1 MSILKNREGKAFLG
15 VVVLLSIVLF
25 AVGVW
30 AVNTMKDK
38 DTKALSQ
45 LSSDYQRLE
54 KSYSDEIAKIDEAK
68 LYYPNP
74 DSVRQILSM
83 NLDAIRKEKDFIN
96 NNGSSAIKKF
106 DDLAGKKNTYT
117 KALEDVTML
126 RDDYTMRTVSD
137 LKQEIERI
145 KKLLDEMKSKNA
157 SLSRQLANM
166 IKKFKGAEKEVL
178 ALKEQKIKMDRLTGE
193 MAAVRQSLDSANS
206 DRDRLKTL
214 LTQTEDMYRKQK
226 EEVERL
232 KGLTARAYNFK
243 ATYEFKDRE
252 VLLDDKGKHKNQIS
266 KEIDITFEVGESLFD
281 ETDDSRLVYLTL
293 MKDNKPFQIIK
304 QAIRVEKNNSAKY
317 KMKLDKKLADGNY
330 ALVLTYREKPIIADY
345 KFRIR

>member
-15 VVVLLSIVLF
+15 VVIVLSIVLF

-38 DTKALSQ
+38 DAKALSQ
-45 LSSDYQRLE
+45 LSNDYQRLE

-74 DSVRQILSM
+74 DSVRQVLSM

-96 NNGSSAIKKF
+96 TNGGSAIKKF
-106 DDLAGKKNTYT
+106 DELANKKDTYE
-117 KALEDVTML
+117 KALDDVTVT
-126 RDDYTMRTVSD
+126 RDSYTMQTVSD

-145 KKLLDEMKSKNA
+145 KKLLDEMKAKNA

-166 IKKFKGAEKEVL
+166 IKKFKGAQKEVD

-193 MAAVRQSLDSANS
+193 IGAIRQNLDSANS

-214 LTQTEDMYRKQK
+214 LAQTEDMYRKQK
-226 EEVERL
+226 EETERL
-232 KGLTARAYNFK
+232 KGLTSRAYNFK

-252 VLLDDKGKHKNQIS
+252 VLLDVNGKHKNQIS
-266 KEIDITFEVGESLFD
+266 KEIDITFDVGESLFD
-281 ETDDSRLVYLTL
+281 DTDASRLVYLTL
-293 MKDNKPFQIIK
+293 MKDGKPFNVIK
-304 QAIRVEKNNSAKY
+304 QAVRVEKNNSAKY
-317 KMKLDKKLADGNY
+317 KMKLDKKLPDGNY
-330 ALVLTYREKPIIADY
+330 ALSITYGEKPIMADY
-345 KFRIR
+345 KFRIK